1 MGTQRKTVIVTG
13 ASQGIGAAVA
23 NLFLDRG
30 YNVVANS
37 RRITQKNELQ
47 RSDNVALVD
56 GDIALPATA
65 AKLVDT
71 AVQRFGAVDALVN
84 NAGIFM
90 VKPFTQFTIDDF
102 RALSATNLDGFFHV
116 TQRVIAQLLEQKRG
130 GSVVSITTSL
140 TDSPQAALSA
150 SVSMIT
156 KGGINAISRNLAME
170 YAKQG
175 IRVNA
180 VAPGV
185 VDTPL
190 LHGLS
195 KEFLQSL
202 SPMGEVG
209 TTRDIA
215 DAVVFLTEAPRVT
228 GVVLNVDCGAHL
240 GNW

>member
-23 NLFLDRG
+23 NTFLDRG

-37 RRITQKNELQ
+37 RHITQKNELQ

-56 GDIALPATA
+56 GDIAQPATA
-65 AKLVDT
+65 AKLVAT
-71 AVQRFGAVDALVN
+71 AVQRFGSVDALVN

-90 VKPFTQFTIDDF
+90 VKPFMQFTLEDF
-102 RALSATNLDGFFHV
+102 RALSSTNLDGFIHV
-116 TQRVIAQLLEQKRG
+116 TQRVIEQLLEQKRG
-130 GSVVSITTSL
+130 GSVVSITASIA
-140 TDSPQAALSA
+140 DRPQAALSA
-150 SVSMIT
+150 SLSMIT

-185 VDTPL
+185 VATPL
-190 LHGLS
+190 LKGLS

-202 SPMGEVG
+202 SPMGEIG
-209 TTRDIA
+209 TTQDIA
-215 DAVVFLTEAPRVT
+215 DAVLFLTEATRVT
-228 GVVLNVDCGAHL
+228 GVVFNVDAGAHL
-240 GNW
+240 GKW